1 MEPSSNNSVKAILF
15 DLDNTLIDT
24 SGASKIAIEKVNHF
38 LKSKFG
44 NEDHIIEVSERFKTK
59 LCQESFD
66 PLKMNI
72 DDLRTAHWD
81 EAIQEIK
88 GTEPNRTL
96 ASECYRLWKTTR
108 LQHLAIPEPVKSMLA
123 ELRKT
128 YKLLLLT
135 NGDTQTQREKISAV
149 GCQELFDA
157 VIVGGEHA
165 EEKPAVSIFQHCCEV
180 LGVKPES
187 CMMVGDSLD
196 TDIQGGINAGFKA
209 TVWISKTA
217 VTAEATRPH
226 YTVPAVLDVTTIL
239 NNMN

>member
-1 MEPSSNNSVKAILF
+1 
-15 DLDNTLIDT
+15 
-24 SGASKIAIEKVNHF
+24 
-38 LKSKFG
+38 
-44 NEDHIIEVSERFKTK
+44 
-59 LCQESFD
+59 
-66 PLKMNI
+66 MNI
-72 DDLRTAHWD
+72 DNLRTSHWD

-88 GTEPNRTL
+88 GTGPNRTL
-96 ASECYRLWKTTR
+96 ASECYHLWKSTR
-108 LQHLAIPEPVKSMLA
+108 LKCLAIPDPVKSMLA

-135 NGDTQTQREKISAV
+135 NGDTQTQREKIRAV

-165 EEKPAVSIFQHCCEV
+165 EEKPATSIFLHCCEI

-187 CMMVGDSLD
+187 CVMVGDSVD

-217 VTAEATRPH
+217 VTAEAARPH
-226 YTVPAVLDVTTIL
+226 YTVPTVLDVTTIL
-239 NNMN
+239 NNMNQEPLCLL